1 LVDELEEIEERVA
14 AYLESILERGRARK
28 RMLDLL
34 KQAEKILSE
43 EIELS
48 RGKKKKVLEKL
59 LGRLGKVYEDL
70 RKALVI

>member
-1 LVDELEEIEERVA
+1 MVDELEEIEERVA